1 MVLKRGDDI
10 TEAFGW
16 SSFRAF
22 GLTIACNRP
31 LPGWLP
37 HAAGSPDLT
46 LSFSSTQPLEWD
58 LAQPK
63 IAYSGR
69 NKDQQGKSIL
79 TIYLLETCLVM
90 RFLGMADFYIW
101 RDRVVC
107 YEQQDVPAHT
117 MNSLLFAN
125 VLPFWLELNGFVTI
139 HASAICVADQAI
151 AFIAHSRNGK
161 SALAASMLQ
170 EGCSLLT
177 DDVLPVIRREA
188 GVWAYPGYPA
198 MRLWP
203 SEAEHFL
210 VDYEE
215 LELVHPEF
223 SKRYVPMK
231 EVGFGDFCDHPR
243 PLGRIY
249 ILERREASD
258 LPDGLTIKSVSH
270 RDAMIELLRYTFVT
284 SQAEAVG
291 LAPERFDF
299 LARLAQS
306 VPVRRLIY
314 PSGHEYL
321 SQVCRAILTDR

>member
-1 MVLKRGDDI
+1 MVLNREDD
-10 TEAFGW
+10 TAVTDGW
-16 SSFRAF
+16 LSYRAF
-22 GLTIACNRP
+22 GLTMACNRS

-37 HAAGSPDLT
+37 RAADSPDLT
-46 LSFSSTQPLEWD
+46 LVFSSAPPLEWELSRPK
-58 LAQPK
+58 LA
-63 IAYSGR
+63 YLGR
-69 NKDQQGKSIL
+69 NKDRQGKSIL
-79 TIYLLETCLVM
+79 TLYQLETCMVM
-90 RFLGMADFYIW
+90 RFLDMADFYIW
-101 RDRVVC
+101 RERVVC
-107 YEQQDVPAHT
+107 YEHRDVPAHT

-139 HASAICVADQAI
+139 HASAICVADQAV

-161 SALAASMLQ
+161 STLAASMLQ

-188 GVWAYPGYPA
+188 SVWAYPGYPA

-210 VDYEE
+210 IDYEE

-231 EVGFGDFCDHPR
+231 EVGFGDFCDHPH

-291 LAPERFDF
+291 LAQERFDL

-321 SQVCRAILTDR
+321 PQVRQAILADR

>member
-1 MVLKRGDDI
+1 MVLNREDD
-10 TEAFGW
+10 TTVTDGW
-16 SSFRAF
+16 LSFRAF
-22 GLTIACNRP
+22 GLTVACNRS

-37 HAAGSPDLT
+37 QASGLPDLT
-46 LSFSSTQPLEWD
+46 LAFASEPPLEWD
-58 LAQPK
+58 LARPK
-63 IAYSGR
+63 LAYLGR
-69 NKDQQGKSIL
+69 NKNQQGKSIL
-79 TIYLLETCLVM
+79 TLYKVETCLVM
-90 RFLGMADFYIW
+90 RFLDMADFYIW

-107 YEQQDVPAHT
+107 YEHRDVPAHT

-139 HASAICVADQAI
+139 HASAICVADQAV
-151 AFIAHSRNGK
+151 AFIAHSCNGK
-161 SALAASMLQ
+161 STLAASMLQ

-188 GVWAYPGYPA
+188 SIWAYPGYPA

-210 VDYEE
+210 IDYEE

-231 EVGFGDFCDHPR
+231 EAGFGDFCDRPC

-258 LPDGLTIKSVSH
+258 LPEGLTIQSVSH
-270 RDAMIELLRYTFVT
+270 RDAVIELLRYTFVT

-291 LAPERFDF
+291 LAQGRFDF
-299 LARLAQS
+299 LAQLAQS
-306 VPVRRLIY
+306 IPVRRLIY

-321 SQVCRAILTDR
+321 PQVRQAVLTDR